1 MKLLSLIQDD
11 TGALSSMR
19 VMALMIILPVMVVW
33 TVLSI
38 RQNVFVPMPV
48 EMMGLIIAALGA
60 KAAQSKFENPV
71 TSPASPV

>member
-19 VMALMIILPVMVVW
+19 VMTLIVVIPVMLVW

-60 KAAQSKFENPV
+60 KAAQSKFENLNP
-71 TSPASPV
+71 

>member
-19 VMALMIILPVMVVW
+19 VMTLIVVIPVMLVW

-48 EMMGLIIAALGA
+48 EMMGIIVAALGA
-60 KAAQSKFENPV
+60 KAAQSKFENPQPI
-71 TSPASPV
+71 TAP